1 MSAED
6 ILQFWWFKPEDT
18 SQNTAGSRRWFD
30 LDPEFDELCRTKF
43 LATYEEAADGRLE
56 HWKNSPR
63 SCLALILL
71 LDQFPRNM
79 FRGTARAFATDAKAR
94 EVSRY
99 AIASGFER
107 DLTPDERMFTYLP
120 FEHSENLDDQRES
133 IRLYS
138 ALIAEYP
145 DQKDLLGY
153 AQRHMEIVRRFG
165 RFPARNKALGRKSTA
180 EEIRFLEELNSK

>member
-6 ILQFWWFKPEDT
+6 ILQFWFKPEDT
-18 SQNTAGSRRWFD
+18 SQKATATRRWFD
-30 LDPEFDELCRTKF
+30 PDAQFDELCKVKF
-43 LATYEEAADGRLE
+43 LARHEEAANGRLE

-94 EVSRY
+94 EVSRH

-107 DLTPDERMFTYLP
+107 DLTPDMRMFIYLP

-145 DQKDLLGY
+145 DHKELLGY

-180 EEIRFLEELNSK
+180 EEIHFLEELNSE